1 MICDHDIGTYPSRA
15 MFDRLTKAVHKSPWA
30 ITPYVYLLLW
40 TLPLVVSQSFQQSLM
55 AHDEGFYAVQARYM
69 LETGDWITPQ
79 WGAGF
84 NFDRT
89 VGIQWLIALCFKLF
103 GVHETSVRLPSA
115 LAYILSSVLT
125 FRIGEIMLGQSIGF
139 LAALI
144 FSVTPIMVQYAGL
157 GTQDSVLVAIELLAA
172 WAFLEAQSSRRS
184 SLLFLTG
191 ATFGWAFLIKGFM
204 AIPAAIALLPALLFQ
219 SRREGSFG
227 GSFRNPWFYL
237 GFVIGLIPVSGWL
250 YAATQQYG
258 WLPIQTLVGKI
269 FFLNNQEFHSAGP
282 FYYFWNIPANAFP
295 WAIPGI
301 LGVVL
306 AWHNPKYKAAL
317 VPYRWLIFGFPIFLF
332 VELNLFRTKTPYYP
346 LQLLPWLA
354 IFSAVTLDHCV
365 AHYRKDWRSQL
376 LGQISGVLAAFS
388 SVLLVLSIAT
398 LFNWIPI
405 EFDQVQSIA
414 FVLAALAIG
423 WLMPGLIWKRR
434 AIVTRSELITRW
446 LGSVLLGPW
455 LALNL
460 VGITGLWGDYA
471 APITRTFQNPLLQNI
486 LTHDPIHFIGTQTL
500 KESELQKTSLLLI
513 FKTPIL
519 GRYFDTLAELPDHS
533 YAWISPDIKAEKTDR
548 QIVTTERWRLIE
560 RP

>member
-1 MICDHDIGTYPSRA
+1 
-15 MFDRLTKAVHKSPWA
+15 MFDRLTKAIQHSSWA
-30 ITPYVYLLLW
+30 ITPYIYLLLW
-40 TLPLVVSQSFQQSLM
+40 TLPLVVSQSFHQSLM

-89 VGIQWLIALCFKLF
+89 IGIQWLIALCFKLF

-115 LAYILSSVLT
+115 IAYILSSLLT
-125 FRIGEIMLGQSIGF
+125 FRIGEIMLGRSIGF

-157 GTQDSVLVAIELLAA
+157 GTQDSMLVAIELLAI
-172 WAFLEAQSSRRS
+172 WAFLEAQIARRS
-184 SLLFLTG
+184 RLLFLTG

-204 AIPAAIALLPALLFQ
+204 AIPAAIALLPVLLLQ
-219 SRREGSFG
+219 SPREEKSLG

-237 GFVIGLIPVSGWL
+237 GLIIGLIPVSGWL

-282 FYYFWNIPANAFP
+282 FYYLWNIPANAFP
-295 WAIPGI
+295 WAIPGV
-301 LGVVL
+301 LGGVL
-306 AWHNPKYKAAL
+306 VWKNPRYRAAIE
-317 VPYRWLIFGFPIFLF
+317 PYRWLILGFPILLF
-332 VELNLFRTKTPYYP
+332 IELNLFRTKTPYYP

-365 AHYRKDWRSQL
+365 AHYRKNWRSQL
-376 LGQISGVLAAFS
+376 LGQVSRVMTAFS
-388 SVLLVLSIAT
+388 SLLLILCIAVLL
-398 LFNWIPI
+398 NWIPV
-405 EFDQVQSIA
+405 EFNQVKSIA
-414 FVLAALAIG
+414 FALAILAIG
-423 WLMPGLIWKRR
+423 WLMPGLIWKKR

-446 LGSVLLGPW
+446 LSSLVLAPW

-471 APITRTFQNPLLQNI
+471 ASITRTFQNPSLQLI
-486 LTHDPIHFIGTQTL
+486 FSMYPIHFIGTQTL

-513 FKTPIL
+513 FKTPRL
-519 GRYFDTLAELPDHS
+519 GRYFDTLAELPNNS
-533 YAWISPDIKAEKTDR
+533 YAWISPDIKTQPGDR
-548 QIVTTERWRLIE
+548 QIITTENWRLIK

>member
-1 MICDHDIGTYPSRA
+1 MS
-15 MFDRLTKAVHKSPWA
+15 DRLIKAVYKSPWN

-55 AHDEGFYAVQARYM
+55 AHDEGFYAVQARYI

-89 VGIQWLIALCFKLF
+89 IGIQWLIALCFKLF

-115 LAYILSSVLT
+115 IAYILSSVLT
-125 FRIGEIMLGQSIGF
+125 FRIGEIMLGRSIGF

-144 FSVTPIMVQYAGL
+144 FSVTPIVVQYAGL
-157 GTQDSVLVAIELLAA
+157 GTQDSVLVAIELLAV
-172 WAFLEAQSSRRS
+172 WAFLEAQISRRT

-219 SRREGSFG
+219 SRRGGSFG
-227 GSFRNPWFYL
+227 GGFRNPWFYL
-237 GFVIGLIPVSGWL
+237 GLTIGLIPLSGWL

-269 FFLNNQEFHSAGP
+269 FFLNNQEFHSTGP

-306 AWHNPKYKAAL
+306 AWYNPKYKAAL
-317 VPYRWLIFGFPIFLF
+317 APYRWLILGFPILLF
-332 VELNLFRTKTPYYP
+332 IELNLFRTKTPYYP

-376 LGQISGVLAAFS
+376 LGQISRVMTAFS
-388 SVLLVLSIAT
+388 SVLLVLSIAA

-405 EFDQVQSIA
+405 DFEQVHSIA
-414 FVLAALAIG
+414 FALAMLAIG

-434 AIVTRSELITRW
+434 ASVTRSELITRW
-446 LGSVLLGPW
+446 LSSLLLAPW

-471 APITRTFQNPLLQNI
+471 APIIRTFQNPSLQNI
-486 LTHDPIHFIGTQTL
+486 LTHHPIHFIGTQTL

-519 GRYFDTLAELPDHS
+519 GRYFDTLAELPDQS
-533 YAWISPDIKAEKTDR
+533 YAWISPDIKPEKTDR
-548 QIVTTERWRLIE
+548 QIIITERWRLIE

>member
-1 MICDHDIGTYPSRA
+1 
-15 MFDRLTKAVHKSPWA
+15 MFDRLTKAIHQSPSA

-84 NFDRT
+84 DFDRT

-115 LAYILSSVLT
+115 IAYILSSILT
-125 FRIGEIMLGQSIGF
+125 FRIGEIMLGRPVGF

-157 GTQDSVLVAIELLAA
+157 GTQDTVLVAIELLAA
-172 WAFLEAQSSRRS
+172 WAFLEAQISRRS

-191 ATFGWAFLIKGFM
+191 ATFGWAFLVKGFM

-227 GSFRNPWFYL
+227 ESFRNLWFYL
-237 GFVIGLIPVSGWL
+237 GLTIGLIPCSGWL

-269 FFLNNQEFHSAGP
+269 FFLNNQGFHSAGP

-317 VPYRWLIFGFPIFLF
+317 ASYRWLIFGFPILLF
-332 VELNLFRTKTPYYP
+332 IELNLFRTKTPYYP

-376 LGQISGVLAAFS
+376 LGQISRVLTAFS
-388 SVLLVLSIAT
+388 CVLLVLSIAA
-398 LFNWIPI
+398 LSNWIPI
-405 EFDQVQSIA
+405 EFAQVQSIA
-414 FVLAALAIG
+414 FVLATLAIG

-434 AIVTRSELITRW
+434 AIVTRTELITRW
-446 LGSVLLGPW
+446 LSSLLLAPW

-460 VGITGLWGDYA
+460 IGIVGLWGDYA
-471 APITRTFQNPLLQNI
+471 APVTRTFQNAALQTI
-486 LTHDPIHFIGTQTL
+486 LTRHPIHFVGTQTL

-519 GRYFDTLAELPDHS
+519 GRYFDTLAELPNHS
-533 YAWISPDIKAEKTDR
+533 YAWISPEIKLEKTDR
-548 QIVTTERWRLIE
+548 QIITIERWRLIE

>member
-1 MICDHDIGTYPSRA
+1 
-15 MFDRLTKAVHKSPWA
+15 MFDRLTKAVYKSPWA
-30 ITPYVYLLLW
+30 ITPYIYLLLW

-79 WGAGF
+79 WGSGF

-115 LAYILSSVLT
+115 LAYILSSLLT
-125 FRIGEIMLGQSIGF
+125 FRIGEIVLGRPVGF

-144 FSVTPIMVQYAGL
+144 FSVTPIVVQYAGL
-157 GTQDSVLVAIELLAA
+157 GTQDSVLVAIELLAV
-172 WAFLEAQSSRRS
+172 WAFLEAQVSRRT

-204 AIPAAIALLPALLFQ
+204 AIPAAIALFPALLWQ
-219 SRREGSFG
+219 SRKETSVG

-269 FFLNNQEFHSAGP
+269 FILNNQEFHSAGP

-301 LGVVL
+301 LGLVL
-306 AWHNPKYKAAL
+306 AWQNPTYKTAL
-317 VPYRWLIFGFPIFLF
+317 TPYRWLVFGFPILLF
-332 VELNLFRTKTPYYP
+332 IELNLFRTKTPYYP

-354 IFSAVTLDHCV
+354 IFSAITLDHCV
-365 AHYRKDWRSQL
+365 AHYRKDWRSQF
-376 LGQISGVLAAFS
+376 LGQISGVLTAFS
-388 SVLLVLSIAT
+388 SVLLVLSIAV
-398 LFNWIPI
+398 LLDWIPI
-405 EFDQVQSIA
+405 QFAQVQSIA
-414 FVLAALAIG
+414 FALATLAIG

-434 AIVTRSELITRW
+434 ASVTRSELITRW
-446 LGSVLLGPW
+446 LSSLLLAPW

-471 APITRTFQNPLLQNI
+471 SPVTRTFQNPSLQNI
-486 LTHDPIHFIGTQTL
+486 FTNYPIHFIGTQTVE
-500 KESELQKTSLLLI
+500 ESELQKTSLLLI

-519 GRYFDTLAELPDHS
+519 GRYFDTLAKLPSQS
-533 YAWISPDIKAEKTDR
+533 YAWISPDIKPEKTDR
-548 QIVTTERWRLIE
+548 QIITTERWRLIK

>member
-1 MICDHDIGTYPSRA
+1 
-15 MFDRLTKAVHKSPWA
+15 MFDRLTKAVYKSPWN
-30 ITPYVYLLLW
+30 ITPYIYLLLW

-89 VGIQWLIALCFKLF
+89 IGIQWLIALCFKLF

-115 LAYILSSVLT
+115 LAYILSSILT
-125 FRIGEIMLGQSIGF
+125 FRIGEIMLGRPVGL

-172 WAFLEAQSSRRS
+172 WAFLEAQISRRS

-219 SRREGSFG
+219 SRKEGSSK

-237 GFVIGLIPVSGWL
+237 GLTIGLIPVSIWL

-269 FFLNNQEFHSAGP
+269 FILNNQEFHSAGP

-295 WAIPGI
+295 
-301 LGVVL
+301 
-306 AWHNPKYKAAL
+306 
-317 VPYRWLIFGFPIFLF
+317 
-332 VELNLFRTKTPYYP
+332 
-346 LQLLPWLA
+346 
-354 IFSAVTLDHCV
+354 
-365 AHYRKDWRSQL
+365 
-376 LGQISGVLAAFS
+376 
-388 SVLLVLSIAT
+388 
-398 LFNWIPI
+398 
-405 EFDQVQSIA
+405 
-414 FVLAALAIG
+414 
-423 WLMPGLIWKRR
+423 
-434 AIVTRSELITRW
+434 
-446 LGSVLLGPW
+446 
-455 LALNL
+455 
-460 VGITGLWGDYA
+460 
-471 APITRTFQNPLLQNI
+471 
-486 LTHDPIHFIGTQTL
+486 
-500 KESELQKTSLLLI
+500 
-513 FKTPIL
+513 
-519 GRYFDTLAELPDHS
+519 
-533 YAWISPDIKAEKTDR
+533 
-548 QIVTTERWRLIE
+548 
-560 RP
+560 